1 MRLLDL
7 YCCAGGAAAGYSRAG
22 FTVITGVDI
31 LPQPHYPFQF
41 LQDDALE
48 VLADLVVNGP
58 GASDLGFDAIH
69 ASPPCQAYTKAR
81 KLQGNTHPDLVGPT
95 RELLEKA
102 GVPWVIEN
110 VVGAPLNDPV
120 TLCGT
125 MFGLKTYRHRL
136 FETNWELTPPAHP
149 EHVAKQTKMGRPPV
163 EGEFMQVVGHYS
175 GAQAAREAMGIDWMN
190 QREMAEAIPPAYT
203 EFIGAQLI
211 REAERCSS
219 EREKGGTA

>member
-7 YCCAGGAAAGYSRAG
+7 YCCAGGAATGYSRAG
-22 FTVITGVDI
+22 FTQITGVDI
-31 LPQPHYPFQF
+31 EFQRNYPFVFCQEDV
-41 LQDDALE
+41 LQLYE
-48 VLADLVVNGP
+48 WFP
-58 GASDLGFDAIH
+58 EWFKTFDAIH

-95 RELLEKA
+95 REILDEIGL
-102 GVPWVIEN
+102 PYVIEN
-110 VVGAPLNDPV
+110 VVGAPLKDPV

-163 EGEFMQVVGHYS
+163 DGEFMQVVGHYS

-219 EREKGGTA
+219 EREKGGPA